1 MPDKIKVLFLAAD
14 PFRDGAPLRLD
25 EEVRA
30 VDLAI
35 QRGRARDAVELV
47 PHFATRVGDLQHA
60 LLRHEPQ
67 VVHFAGHG
75 DAPGVIYLGDDGGN
89 PKAVG
94 KEALAR
100 LFGILK
106 GSVRA
111 VVLNGCD
118 TLPTVEAIGEAVDF
132 VIGMNRPISDES
144 AIDFAE
150 AFYGA
155 LAMGRS
161 VLTAFELG
169 KIRLQLDGSDEADVP
184 VLRVRPG
191 ADPEARLVTL
201 PPAAATPPAG
211 PPAGP
216 GQRIRIGD
224 LHAKRNVGF
233 TNEADGEGGSGQ
245 DIGIEKLSADGD
257 VSFDN
262 R

>member
-14 PFRDGAPLRLD
+14 PFRDGARLALD
-25 EEVRA
+25 EEARA
-30 VDLAI
+30 IDQAI
-35 QRGRARDAVELV
+35 QRGRARDGVELV

-67 VVHFAGHG
+67 VVHFSGHG
-75 DAPGVIYLGDDGGN
+75 ETPGVIYLGDEHGR

-94 KEALAR
+94 KEALGK
-100 LFGILK
+100 LFGVLA
-106 GSVRA
+106 GSVRV

-144 AIDFAE
+144 AIDFSE

-201 PPAAATPPAG
+201 PPAAAPAPVSPPNSS
-211 PPAGP
+211 

-224 LHAKRNVGF
+224 LHARRDVRFDNK
-233 TNEADGEGGSGQ
+233 AGEGSAGGQ
-245 DIGIEKLSADGD
+245 DIGIKKLDADRD
-257 VSFDN
+257 VSFN
-262 R
+262 NQ